1 MRDPDEPRQ
10 PYDLAPESASAPTHP
25 APTPPPAPSDVA
37 TEAGR
42 LPVARL
48 APDPAPSN
56 PAALGIPS
64 PATFSPTG
72 STPSPASTIPTEP
85 GAFVRTGFGDAKAVA
100 IAGGVLTIAAV
111 FATAITASGSEVAA
125 SFLTLYAILVH
136 AGTGVVAIL
145 LAAALADR
153 KAGDLALAG
162 ARMLAAVA
170 AGVLVFHLNIT
181 LFSTSKTEEVI
192 LGGAVYALAVL
203 VLFRLWGPRTREFT
217 TLLALHFA
225 LWLIIRIGMELA
237 VWAQPMAK
245 AAAAVAPV
253 GPTP

>member
-1 MRDPDEPRQ
+1 MRDRDEPRQ
-10 PYDLAPESASAPTHP
+10 PYEIAPEAAGAPANP
-25 APTPPPAPSDVA
+25 APVPPLASSDVA
-37 TEAGR
+37 PEAGR

-48 APDPAPSN
+48 APDPTPSY
-56 PAALGIPS
+56 PAALGNPT
-64 PATFSPTG
+64 PAPISPTG
-72 STPSPASTIPTEP
+72 SAPSPVPTSATEL
-85 GAFVRTGFGDAKAVA
+85 GAFVRSGFGDAKAIA

-111 FATAITASGSEVAA
+111 FATAITTSGSEVAA

-170 AGVLVFHLNIT
+170 AGVLVYHINIT

-192 LGGAVYALAVL
+192 LGGVAYALVVL

-237 VWAQPMAK
+237 VWAQPAAK
-245 AAAAVAPV
+245 AAAAIAPT